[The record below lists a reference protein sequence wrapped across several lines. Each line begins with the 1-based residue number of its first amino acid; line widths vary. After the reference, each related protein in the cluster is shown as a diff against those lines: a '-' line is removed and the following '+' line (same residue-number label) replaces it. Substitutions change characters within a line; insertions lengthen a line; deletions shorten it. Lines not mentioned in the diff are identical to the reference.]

1 MDRLQVTGAD
11 APLVGTALL
20 LRWHRT
26 GLAAP
31 GTQSHS
37 ASVAIVTIEN

>member
-1 MDRLQVTGAD
+1 VTGAD
-11 APLVGTALL
+11 ASLVGTGFGPTITLAPD
-20 LRWHRT
+20 

-31 GTQSHS
+31 GTLSHS